1 MILRVDI
8 RGNGEQLAD
17 YVVALKDN
25 DYIEIL
31 EVDGREDA
39 DRDYLQ
45 QTILEMQL
53 NAELTRTDKAF
64 FHTQINPAYGEDR
77 AMTRQDWYMAADIL
91 AAETGYEHQRR
102 VIVLHTK
109 KGRTHAHVIWERYN
123 HDTGLMIDNKHS
135 RLKADA
141 ARPKIEAALGHR
153 LTPRR
158 NPQRPELKTALTKIW
173 NETATG
179 AEFIREARKSG
190 YIIASGTGNR
200 PFMVV
205 DENGRAFD
213 LVRQITDVRTKEV
226 RARLRHEELVTDKRA
241 IEIMRELQGEN
252 SGKREKQQMSLNP
265 ATMEAAKSFAENRFD
280 ATQENATEIR
290 QRKNIIRFDEFKTG
304 GDEISHHPHP
314 ANHEQQRKEELV
326 RKFADNNLTDTPAIS
341 DVEPD
346 MQKIIA
352 EQERIKQRNKTRRPR
367 Q

>member
-8 RGNGEQLAD
+8 RGNGSQLAD

-39 DRDYLQ
+39 GKDYLQ

-53 NAELTRTDKAF
+53 NSELTNTDKGF
-64 FHTQINPAYGEDR
+64 FHAQINPAYGEDR
-77 AMTRQDWYMAADIL
+77 AMTRQDWYLAADIL
-91 AAETGYEHQRR
+91 AKETGYEHQRR

-123 HDTGLMIDNKHS
+123 HETGRMIDNKHS

-158 NPQRPELKTALTKIW
+158 NPQRPELKTAITKIW

-179 AEFIREARKSG
+179 AAFIKEARKSG
-190 YIIASGTGNR
+190 YIVASGTGNR

-213 LVRQITDVRTKEV
+213 LVRQLIDVRTKEV

-241 IEIMRELQGEN
+241 IEIMRELQSGN

-265 ATMEAAKSFAENRFD
+265 AATETAKDFAENRFET
-280 ATQENATEIR
+280 TQESTAEI
-290 QRKNIIRFDEFKTG
+290 QQHKNIIRFDEFKTG
-304 GDEISHHPHP
+304 GDEIAEPLQLHS
-314 ANHEQQRKEELV
+314 NDQQPKEKIARQFAENDLIGKKTDEPEL
-326 RKFADNNLTDTPAIS
+326 
-341 DVEPD
+341 E
-346 MQKIIA
+346 KIIA
-352 EQERIKQRNKTRRPR
+352 EQERIRQRQKQRKPRR
-367 Q
+367 